1 MTEVHDEDLL
11 RRAVRPEMTVS
22 ITNVTMCRGC
32 FVIAGP
38 HSRDLLAELTDTA
51 LSNEAF
57 PWFGLRE
64 CEVGW
69 ATGVRVLRVNYLGEL
84 GYELHHPIAFQ
95 HHLLE
100 QLLRAGA
107 VYRLRHIGFRA
118 LNSLRLEKSYRA
130 IKAELTAEDTLD
142 EAGLGRFA
150 RPEKGDFMGRAAVL
164 AERKKPIRRT
174 LVTLAVE
181 CADSGV
187 EPAANQPI
195 YAGDKAVARS
205 LSGAFGHH
213 VGTGLALV
221 YLPPELAE
229 PGTALQLAMLGTKYP
244 ARVVPDSPHDPK
256 NLRPR
261 ALDPCRGADAGAAG
275 HHQAASLLSTS

>member
-1 MTEVHDEDLL
+1 M
-11 RRAVRPEMTVS
+11 
-22 ITNVTMCRGC
+22 
-32 FVIAGP
+32 
-38 HSRDLLAELTDTA
+38 
-51 LSNEAF
+51 
-57 PWFGLRE
+57 
-64 CEVGW
+64 
-69 ATGVRVLRVNYLGEL
+69 RVLRVNYLGEL

-100 QLLRAGA
+100 QLLKAGA
-107 VYRLRHIGFRA
+107 AYGLRHIGFRA